1 MREHELLGQ
10 LSSLHEM
17 MVQLFE
23 SLTDEECYRQ
33 FHPMLA
39 PLAWY
44 LGRGIYTETYW
55 LREIVQGD
63 SEMTARVREIFIPGV
78 LPDQEQWK
86 RLPPRDH
93 LLNWAL
99 ELQDE
104 NVMRLANPGA
114 LPQHP
119 LLISGRLL
127 HFIVQSQSEIYEQML
142 QVLSER
148 RLEMDRSYQVK
159 KRLIGRVPTAD
170 LLGVSQGHYRIG
182 TGNDAAAFDNEQPAQ
197 LIQLSNFRIDRQPA
211 TNAAFLAFIEA
222 GGYNNQAYWS
232 DAGWQWN
239 DRESQ
244 THPHHWRRDNQNNW
258 YGIGFNGPID
268 LIADD
273 PVMGVTHHEAIAYA
287 NWVSTLG
294 DELSGAA
301 LQHEYQWEVA
311 VRTKV
316 IQQFGRVWE
325 WCSNIFE
332 PYAGYIATNYQE
344 AKTTT
349 FDNRHYTLRG
359 GSLHTQRA
367 LRRASYRNSA
377 LPETDYLFSGIRLI
391 YPPKQES

>member
-23 SLTDEECYRQ
+23 SLTEEECYSQ

-44 LGRGIYTETYW
+44 LGRGMYTETYW
-55 LREIVQGD
+55 LREVVQGD
-63 SEMTARVREIFIPGV
+63 SEMTARVRVIFIPGV
-78 LPDQEQWK
+78 LPDREQWK

-119 LLISGRLL
+119 LLTSGRLL

-142 QVLSER
+142 QVLNER
-148 RLEMDRSYQVK
+148 RLQMNKSYQVEK
-159 KRLIGRVPTAD
+159 PLNGIAPTAD
-170 LLGVSQGHYRIG
+170 HIGVSQGHYRIG
-182 TGNDAAAFDNEQPAQ
+182 ASNDPAAFDNEQPDQ
-197 LIQLSNFRIDRQPA
+197 LVQLSNFRIDRQPA

-222 GGYNNQAYWS
+222 GGYDNREYWS
-232 DAGWQWN
+232 DAGWQW
-239 DRESQ
+239 DREGH
-244 THPHHWRRDNQNNW
+244 THPHHWRQDNRQNW
-258 YGIGFNGPID
+258 YGIGFNGPFD
-268 LIADD
+268 LVPED
-273 PVMGVTHHEAIAYA
+273 PVMGVTHHEATAYA
-287 NWVSTLG
+287 NWISTLG
-294 DELSGAA
+294 GELSGAA

-316 IQQFGRVWE
+316 IKHFGRGWE

-332 PYAGYIATNYQE
+332 PYADYAATNYQE

-367 LRRASYRNSA
+367 LRRASYRNNA

-391 YPPKQES
+391 YPPKQEN

>member
-23 SLTDEECYRQ
+23 SLTEEECYSQ

-44 LGRGIYTETYW
+44 LGRGMYIETYW
-55 LREIVQGD
+55 LREIIESD
-63 SEMTARVREIFIPGV
+63 SDITARVREIFIPGV

-104 NVMRLANPGA
+104 NIMRLANPNA
-114 LPQHP
+114 LPRHP
-119 LLISGRLL
+119 LLTSGRLL
-127 HFIVQSQSEIYEQML
+127 HFIVQSQSEIYEKML

-148 RLEMDRSYQVK
+148 RLQIDKPYQVEK
-159 KRLIGRVPTAD
+159 PLIGIAPTAD
-170 LLGVSQGHYRIG
+170 HTGVSQGHYRIG
-182 TGNDAAAFDNEQPAQ
+182 ASNDPAAFDNEQPAQ

-211 TNAAFLAFIEA
+211 TNTAYLAFVEA
-222 GGYNNQAYWS
+222 GGYDNQEYWS
-232 DAGWQWN
+232 DAGWKWN
-239 DRESQ
+239 REGH
-244 THPHHWRRDNQNNW
+244 THPHHWCQDSRLNW
-258 YGIGFNGPID
+258 YGVGFNGPVD
-268 LIADD
+268 LIPDD
-273 PVMGVTHHEAIAYA
+273 PVMGVTHHEATAYA
-287 NWVSTLG
+287 NWVSSFG
-294 DELSGAA
+294 GELSGAV

-311 VRTKV
+311 IQTKV
-316 IQQFGRVWE
+316 IKHFGRVWE

-332 PYAGYIATNYQE
+332 PYADYVATSYQE

-367 LRRASYRNSA
+367 LRRTSYRNRA

-391 YPPKQES
+391 YPPKQNK